1 MRYYETIFIVQ
12 PDLAG
17 DAYTEVVDKFKGILN
32 DLGAQMVAVEEWGNR
47 KLAYLVKK
55 QKRGSFVLF
64 AYEVKPE
71 GIRELERRMRIDE
84 KVIKFLTVQPEG
96 GYKPSSFVSVATE
109 ESSRGADYGRE
120 REVEGSAEIADDEE
134 QD

>member
-1 MRYYETIFIVQ
+1 MRYYETIFIVH

-17 DAYTEVVDKFKGILN
+17 DAYTEVVEKFKGVLN
-32 DLGAQMVAVEEWGNR
+32 DLGAAMVAVEEWGNR

-55 QKRGSFVLF
+55 QKRGNYVLF
-64 AYEVKPE
+64 AYEASPE
-71 GIRELERRMRIDE
+71 TIRELERRMRIDD

-96 GYKPSSFVSVATE
+96 SYKPSSFVSGGAD
-109 ESSRGADYGRE
+109 ESTRGAEAAEGRDSD
-120 REVEGSAEIADDEE
+120 SADAEAEE

>member
-1 MRYYETIFIVQ
+1 MRYYETIFIVH

-17 DAYTEVVDKFKGILN
+17 DAYTEVVEKFKGVLN
-32 DLGAQMVAVEEWGNR
+32 DLGATMIAVEEWGNR

-55 QKRGSFVLF
+55 QKRGSYVQF
-64 AYEVKPE
+64 AYETSPE
-71 GIRELERRMRIDE
+71 NIRELERRMRIDD

-96 GYKPSSFVSVATE
+96 GYKPTSFVSSGTD
-109 ESSRGADYGRE
+109 ESTRGAETAEGRDSDSADAE
-120 REVEGSAEIADDEE
+120 AEVEE

>member
-17 DAYTEVVDKFKGILN
+17 DAYTEVVEKFKGILT
-32 DLGAQMVAVEEWGNR
+32 DLGASIIAVEEWGNR

-55 QKRGSFVLF
+55 QKRGSYVLLAF
-64 AYEVKPE
+64 EGKPE
-71 GIRELERRMRIDE
+71 GIRELERRMRIDD

-109 ESSRGADYGRE
+109 ESYRGADAGQE
-120 REVEGSAEIADDEE
+120 RDTEGSDKTEDEE
-134 QD
+134 E